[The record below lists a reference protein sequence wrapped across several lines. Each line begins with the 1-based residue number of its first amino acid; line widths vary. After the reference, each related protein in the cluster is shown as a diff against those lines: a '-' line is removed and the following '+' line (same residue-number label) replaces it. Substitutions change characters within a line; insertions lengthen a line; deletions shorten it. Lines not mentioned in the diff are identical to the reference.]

1 MIVEKVIVPVAGL
14 GSRMLPATKAIPK
27 EMLPI
32 SGKPIIQHIV
42 EEIKEAG
49 FKEIIFV
56 THSSKYSIEN
66 HFDTSFE
73 LEATLEKRIKRS
85 LLKEIKNISHIGLS
99 IQSIRQGEP
108 KGLGHAILV
117 AKKLIGDEPFA
128 IVLPDMLLQNSNPAN
143 NLGLM
148 KKNYDKNNIS
158 SILLG
163 VAAKKE
169 IPNYGIAKI
178 KRNKNLP
185 AYGLVESI
193 IEKPTVNKS
202 PSNLYAAGRYIF
214 CPGLMDCLLNINS
227 DKNDEIQ
234 LTDAIDNY
242 IKNKSEVHGYKLE
255 GKIHDCGNK
264 LGYTIANIEYSKL
277 DPEIGSP
284 LRKYLKKNA

>member
-1 MIVEKVIVPVAGL
+1 MVVEKVIVPVAGL

-32 SGKPIIQHIV
+32 AGKPIIQHIV

-99 IQSIRQGEP
+99 IQSIRQGES

-163 VAAKKE
+163 VATKEE

-185 AYGLVESI
+185 AHGLLETI
-193 IEKPTVNKS
+193 IEKPTINKS

-214 CPGLMDCLLNINS
+214 GPGLMDCLLNINS

-234 LTDAIDNY
+234 LTDAIDYY
-242 IKNKSEVHGYKLE
+242 IKNKSKVHGYKLE

-277 DPEIGSP
+277 DPEIGSA
-284 LRKYLKKNA
+284 LKKYLKKNA